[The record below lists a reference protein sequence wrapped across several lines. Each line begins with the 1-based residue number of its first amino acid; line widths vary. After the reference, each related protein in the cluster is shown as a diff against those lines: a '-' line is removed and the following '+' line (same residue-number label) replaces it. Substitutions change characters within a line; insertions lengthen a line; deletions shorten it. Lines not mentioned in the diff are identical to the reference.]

1 MQIMMGM
8 RDELFSGMECVRK
21 FKVRIE
27 DMYLLYVLV
36 FRKWAV
42 GNQKLRAL
50 SCRAQTAI
58 IS

>member
-27 DMYLLYVLV
+27 V
-36 FRKWAV
+36 FWFLESGQWAIR
-42 GNQKLRAL
+42 NCARCLAAR
-50 SCRAQTAI
+50 RPP
-58 IS
+58 